1 MPGFDGTGPQGQG
14 SLTGGGRGFC
24 AMPLSYN
31 PGVPYGISGMQNNPV
46 NVSYSY
52 PPNYGG
58 SYGPL
63 YQYPSYPGRSSG
75 YFGRSAGYFRG
86 RGGGRSFFRGTGMR
100 GIGIRG
106 RGRRF

>member
-1 MPGFDGTGPQGQG
+1 MPGFNGTGPQGQG
-14 SLTGGGRGFC
+14 AFTGGGRGFC

-46 NVSYSY
+46 NVPYSY
-52 PPNYGG
+52 PPNYNG

-63 YQYPSYPGRSSG
+63 YQYPGRSSG
-75 YFGRSAGYFRG
+75 YFGRSAGYFGG
-86 RGGGRSFFRGTGMR
+86 RGGRSFLREAGM
-100 GIGIRG
+100 RG